1 MDKHPNASANCQCG
15 INRFFHLPNRTHSL
29 IRWSPP
35 SYSLIPVSSVT
46 KSRMGWK
53 DHSGSEVIGSMC
65 MSVMS
70 GYILINYW
78 SVTST
83 HKSTWSG
90 RLESKSSI
98 STLTPLPPLS
108 SHTDAHKCQLG
119 KLGQVGAEKNQIR
132 DESFSG
138 KFRVVSPPF
147 SSLLPF
153 SLSSSTSYSDAIA
166 TLF

>member
-1 MDKHPNASANCQCG
+1 M
-15 INRFFHLPNRTHSL
+15 T
-29 IRWSPP
+29 
-35 SYSLIPVSSVT
+35 
-46 KSRMGWK
+46 
-53 DHSGSEVIGSMC
+53 GSMC

-132 DESFSG
+132 DDSFSG

-153 SLSSSTSYSDAIA
+153 SLSSSTSYSDAA
-166 TLF
+166 TLWARLLAGGQGAELSRSFEMFVIFHASAWFQSA